1 MALLDPIQNALQN
14 IPKDLGIPDADPN
27 DPNRDM
33 QGNRQRPS
41 MLNPKTP
48 RLGARSA
55 GPLPE
60 PAPAAPSGAAQGPY
74 NWTTQDGMRS
84 GYGEPVSSSRAVA
97 TTPQAPSIGGER
109 YMGQAQ
115 QVSGGAGTG
124 QPTGVR
130 SVAGG
135 NPVNP
140 NYTNGASPEARAYQA
155 SRAAT
160 AEAAP
165 AVAEATQAGRAAQL
179 ATGARTLI
187 NGGVGKLMAAGA
199 AVPAIMDS
207 AAPDSTARYAR
218 RFGVSEP
225 TGDGSIGD
233 IAKFVG
239 LRAGGFATDLAN
251 HLTFG
256 QAGKLYQDNQDAP
269 VTSQS
274 TAGAPAS
281 SVAQEVQA
289 PLTRPSQITP
299 DNAAPSNLPA
309 GVRSTTLDN
318 GQRLYSNQPQDQD
331 AAFNGKGGFV
341 STVPHYD
348 AAANAQADQ
357 AEADVRRMKMGI
369 ADHGDAHFYDPPT
382 EEQRLQANLQN
393 ASIGGRAGA
402 RMALS
407 NYQQR
412 QLEAD
417 RQAGELA
424 RSNATLRL
432 GMFNA
437 LREQANKDREFGLQ
451 NNKFEFEQG
460 QAAQKDRQEG
470 AKALD
475 ERIANMLPAGPDG
488 KPDANGI
495 ARVRTLANNWLAQR
509 GDLLQQHLKLHPN
522 DVNAQSELQNLQRNG
537 AAGINPNV
545 LEQIVASH
553 KAEQL
558 QRDYGTSGFNPI
570 GGTDV
575 QSDRPITD
583 LQYQPGFLGTRLGAT
598 YRTNTGGSIPARAV
612 DNAEGSFVGRGARRS
627 DLDILKKQQ

>member
-1 MALLDPIQNALQN
+1 MALLDPIQKTLQG
-14 IPKDLGIPDADPN
+14 IPQDLGIPDADPN
-27 DPNRDM
+27 DPNRDL
-33 QGNRQRPS
+33 QGTRQRP
-41 MLNPKTP
+41 
-48 RLGARSA
+48 RLGTRSA
-55 GPLPE
+55 GPMPE
-60 PAPAAPSGAAQGPY
+60 PAAGPTSGQGPY
-74 NWTTQDGMRS
+74 NWTSQSGMRS
-84 GYGEPVSSSRAVA
+84 GYNEPMSTSRAVA
-97 TTPQAPSIGGER
+97 TTNAPSMGER
-109 YMGQAQ
+109 FMGQAQ
-115 QVSGGAGTG
+115 QVGGGVNTA

-140 NYTNGASPEARAYQA
+140 NFANGASPEAQAYQA
-155 SRAAT
+155 SRAAAPA

-165 AVAEATQAGRAAQL
+165 AVAEAGAAGRATQL
-179 ATGARTLI
+179 ASGARTLL
-187 NGGVGKLMAAGA
+187 NGGLGKLMAAGA

-207 AAPDSTARYAR
+207 AAPDSTARYAK

-225 TGDGSIGD
+225 TGDGSLGD

-274 TAGAPAS
+274 TPGAPAS
-281 SVAQEVQA
+281 AIAQDVQA
-289 PLTRPSQITP
+289 PLTQPSQTTP
-299 DNAAPSNLPA
+299 AASSNLST
-309 GVRSTTLDN
+309 GVRSTTLNN
-318 GQRLYSNQPQDQD
+318 GQTLYTNQPQDQD

-369 ADHGDAHFYDPPT
+369 ADHGDAHFYDQPT
-382 EEQRLQANLQN
+382 EEQRLQDNLTN

-402 RMALS
+402 RAALAG
-407 NYQQR
+407 YQAR
-412 QLEAD
+412 QLESQ

-451 NNKFEFEQG
+451 NSKFDFEQG

-475 ERIANMLPAGPDG
+475 DRIANMLPAGPDG

-522 DVNAQSELQNLQRNG
+522 DAQAQSELANLQRNG

-558 QRDYGTSGFNPI
+558 QRDYGSSGFNPI

-575 QSDRPITD
+575 QSDRPITA
-583 LQYQPGFLGTRLGAT
+583 LQYQPGLLGTRLGAT
-598 YRTNTGGSIPARAV
+598 YRTDTGGTIPARAV
-612 DNAEGSFVGRGARRS
+612 DNAEGSFIGRGARRS
-627 DLDILKKQQ
+627 DLDILKKQ